1 LLSFDF
7 KSNGP
12 ALADGTGKSAADFD
26 LDAGPRR
33 PDLDPRLAHPAA
45 FLDDHIAVTH
55 ASAHRNVAV
64 SVDALFAAQ
73 GADAVSIANPLG
85 ARWERDGGGTC
96 HGDCKGEDMD
106 CSHLWSP

>member
-1 LLSFDF
+1 LRAFDF

-26 LDAGPRR
+26 LDAGP
-33 PDLDPRLAHPAA
+33 HIVVSHAA
-45 FLDDHIAVTH
+45 TY
-55 ASAHRNVAV
+55 RNVAV

-73 GADAVSIANPLG
+73 GADAVPIANPLG